1 MSEGQLKKRSLM
13 DLTISEM
20 EELGIKLSDIFSL
33 EGATINLSWE
43 KAIKVVNYLSGTV
56 ILTKSSTALVAME
69 AMGNFL

>member
-1 MSEGQLKKRSLM
+1 MSEGQLNKRGLM

-33 EGATINLSWE
+33 EGATVNLSWE
-43 KAIKVVNYLSGTV
+43 KAIKVVNYLAGTV
-56 ILTKSSTALVAME
+56 ILTKSSTALIAME